1 MPTCKPSLG
10 MVSFCRQ
17 RPLPRQTFVKG
28 YLVLQHMEK
37 PSLPRERGQASQ
49 KSSDGSPRREW
60 FSIRG
65 IGPNT

>member
-1 MPTCKPSLG
+1 M
-10 MVSFCRQ
+10 
-17 RPLPRQTFVKG
+17 KG